1 MRLTDQKIN
10 HLAHLVT
17 ETIENESCL
26 DVLRET
32 NDIRLRIKLIITDE
46 LRLENEI
53 DRTVRNVFRSMSK
66 APPEGS
72 KEWDVMYEQFYSEQ
86 MKKRRGHENIRRIK

>member
-17 ETIENESCL
+17 ETIENEPSL
-26 DVLRET
+26 DVLRDT

-46 LRLENEI
+46 LKLENEI
-53 DRTVRNVFRSMSK
+53 DRAVRQIFRSMTK
-66 APPEGS
+66 PPPEGS
-72 KEWDVMYEQFYSEQ
+72 KEWDVMYEQYYQEQ
-86 MKKRRGHENIRRIK
+86 MKKHRGHEKIRRIK